1 MQRLDGLLQAIPV
14 SRLCVALSG
23 GPDSVALLAA
33 LAMARHGRASSARLP
48 LRALHVNHR
57 LQPQA
62 DRWARECRKLG
73 RAVGVPVSVREVVV
87 TAGRGRSLEAAAREA
102 RRGAFVAALRPG
114 EALLTAHHLDD
125 QLETVLLMLLRGSG
139 VHGLAAMPPAQPFG
153 KGWLLRPLLEEPRS
167 ALAAFVARRGLASVI
182 DASNADE
189 RFDRNY
195 LRHQV
200 TPLLETRWPGVARA
214 VARSARLL
222 GEARGLLD
230 ELAQADLARI
240 DRAQIDPAQTDPARP
255 EEASARRSLGL
266 PGLVSLSAARQRNA
280 LRAWLRGQG
289 ALLPDE
295 VHLERIRVELPA
307 ARRDAQPFVRWQGG
321 EVRRFRARLY
331 FFPSP
336 AASRSDARCIVP
348 GEWRWARG
356 RPYELGPGR
365 GALRLLVDPR
375 GPIARDT
382 LPPRLWVRARV
393 PGATVALRPGGPT
406 HAVKEL
412 LRVRGILPWERDRL
426 PVVCDGARIVSVG
439 GLFVTAPYQA
449 TGAGRSGRLRLEW
462 VDPPEFRVE
471 GHAAIC

>member
-48 LRALHVNHR
+48 LRALHVNHG

-73 RAVGVPVSVREVVV
+73 RALGVPVSVREVVV

-139 VHGLAAMPPAQPFG
+139 VHGLAAMPPVQPFG

-167 ALAAFVARRGLASVI
+167 ALAAFVARRDLASVI

-195 LRHQV
+195 LRHKV
-200 TPLLETRWPGVARA
+200 TPLLETRWPGASRA

-230 ELAQADLARI
+230 ELAQADLA
-240 DRAQIDPAQTDPARP
+240 QIDPAQIDLAQIDLARP

-266 PGLVSLSAARQRNA
+266 PGLASLTVARQRNA
-280 LRAWLRGQG
+280 LRAWLRGLG

-331 FFPSP
+331 FFPP
-336 AASRSDARCIVP
+336 MAASGADSRRVLP
-348 GEWRWARG
+348 GEWLWSRG
-356 RPYELGPGR
+356 RPFELGPGR
-365 GALRLLVDPR
+365 GALRLLVDPQ
-375 GPIARDT
+375 GSIARDT

-393 PGATVALRPGGPT
+393 PGATVTLHPGGPT

-426 PVVCDGARIVSVG
+426 PVVCDGAQIVSVG

-449 TGAGRSGRLRLEW
+449 TGPGRGGRLRLEW

-471 GHAAIC
+471 ENAAIC

>member
-195 LRHQV
+195 LRHTV
-200 TPLLETRWPGVARA
+200 TPLLETRWPGASRT

-230 ELAQADLARI
+230 ELAQADLV
-240 DRAQIDPAQTDPARP
+240 QIDLMQSDLARP
-255 EEASARRSLGL
+255 EEASARHSLGL
-266 PGLVSLSAARQRNA
+266 PGLTSLTAARQRNA
-280 LRAWLRGQG
+280 LRAWLRGLG

-331 FFPSP
+331 FFPP
-336 AASRSDARCIVP
+336 MAASGADSRRVLP
-348 GEWRWARG
+348 GEWLWARG